1 MGLRQI
7 ARFRIILLSPALIT
21 MPKSK
26 FLCYFDVR
34 FYEIRKARFE
44 PANSLFRESWYIRK
58 CPKEH
63 ALCFQQ
69 VTCLSQSLKVDWNT
83 NLSGR
88 WTYSKRDL
96 KKIYNLLL
104 KKRKSWKMDVHID
117 RLCTSEIWCPL
128 PDNLP
133 KISLPRAWY
142 PPITNTCE
150 WSAVET
156 IRVSSGLVN
165 SMAVSMA
172 ASNVS
177 TSCKAALALL
187 AWWPWSIRPPITTH
201 SVVKSYSSFHTNQV
215 TWFCKA
221 CRASY

>member
-1 MGLRQI
+1 MSQR
-7 ARFRIILLSPALIT
+7 
-21 MPKSK
+21 
-26 FLCYFDVR
+26 
-34 FYEIRKARFE
+34 
-44 PANSLFRESWYIRK
+44 
-58 CPKEH
+58 
-63 ALCFQQ
+63 
-69 VTCLSQSLKVDWNT
+69 TCLMFPTSYMPFPVSKSGLKHKPFRQM
-83 NLSGR
+83 NLFKKGPQ
-88 WTYSKRDL
+88 KDL
-96 KKIYNLLL
+96 QLIV
-104 KKRKSWKMDVHID
+104 KKRKSWKMDVQID
-117 RLCTSEIWCPL
+117 RLCTSEIWCPM

-187 AWWPWSIRPPITTH
+187 AWWPWSIRPPITTY